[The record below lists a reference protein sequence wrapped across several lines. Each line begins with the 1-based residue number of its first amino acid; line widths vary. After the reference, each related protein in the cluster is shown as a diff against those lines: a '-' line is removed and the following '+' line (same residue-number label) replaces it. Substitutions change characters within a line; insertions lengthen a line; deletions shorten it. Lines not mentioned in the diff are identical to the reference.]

1 MPAYKPEIPAVGI
14 SGPRD
19 GNPMPAPLDAAGVRA
34 YLWTVA
40 ACAATAFIAMP
51 MYGCLEAANI
61 VMLFLLNV
69 VLVAVRLGRGPA
81 ILASVLGVALF
92 DFFFV
97 PPRFTFAIG
106 DLQYLVVFAVMLVV
120 GLIAGEMTA
129 RLRFQATAAAHGEAR
144 ARALYEFARE
154 LSGVLQSEQ
163 ILDITRFFIR
173 KTFNAQALMLLP
185 DAAGRL
191 QPPASGVNDCED
203 VPPFASVDI
212 AAAQWTFDHAMT
224 AGMGNGAFPDSRLFY
239 LPLLAPMRARGVL
252 AISLDAGRWPFLPE
266 QRRHLDT
273 FAMLAAIALE
283 RVHYI
288 EVAQRAQV
296 HMESERLR
304 NSLLSALSHDLR
316 TPLTSLVGLS
326 ESLTLSRPALSPAQR
341 SMADALHQQALRM
354 STLVANLLDMA
365 RITSGEIRLNR
376 EWQPI
381 DEVIGSALRASEP
394 LLSAH
399 GVVTRLAPDLPI
411 VQIDAV
417 LIERVLCNLIE
428 NAVKYTAAGTAITIS
443 VEAEGDCMRLTVSDN
458 GPGIPPGR
466 EDAIFDKFSRGER
479 ESAIPGVGLGLAICR
494 AIVEA
499 HGGSIRASRAD
510 EGGAAFI
517 ITIPLG
523 TPPALPDMET
533 LASEP
538 DHE

>member
-1 MPAYKPEIPAVGI
+1 MPAYKPEVSAAGLSGRNDGNAIPA
-14 SGPRD
+14 PFH
-19 GNPMPAPLDAAGVRA
+19 AAGVRA
-34 YLWTVA
+34 YLWTLA
-40 ACAATAFIAMP
+40 ACAATALLAMP
-51 MYGCLEAANI
+51 MYGRLEAANI

-69 VLVAVRLGRGPA
+69 VLVAMRLGRGPA

-106 DLQYLVVFAVMLVV
+106 DLQYLVVFAVMLAV

-129 RLRFQATAAAHGEAR
+129 RLRLQATAAAHGEAQ

-154 LSGVLQSEQ
+154 LSGVLQSGQ
-163 ILDITRFFIR
+163 ILDVTRSFIR
-173 KTFNAQALMLLP
+173 KTFNAQAVMLLP

-191 QPPASGVNDCED
+191 QLPAPGADGYAHVAPASLDID
-203 VPPFASVDI
+203 V
-212 AAAQWTFDHAMT
+212 AQWAFDHAMP
-224 AGMGNGAFPDSRLFY
+224 AGMGNGPFPDSRLFY
-239 LPLLAPMRARGVL
+239 LPLLAPMRARGIL
-252 AISLDAGRWPFLPE
+252 AISLEANRWPFPPE

-296 HMESERLR
+296 RMESERLR

-326 ESLTLSRPALSPAQR
+326 ESLTLSRPALSPAQK
-341 SMADALHQQALRM
+341 SMAEALHQQALRM

-394 LLSAH
+394 LLCAH

-428 NAVKYTAAGTAITIS
+428 NAVKYTAAGSAITIG
-443 VEAEGDCMRLTVSDN
+443 VEAEGDSMRLAVSDN

-466 EDAIFDKFSRGER
+466 EETIFDKFSRGER

-494 AIVEA
+494 AIIEA
-499 HGGSIRASRAD
+499 HGGGIRASRVD

-523 TPPALPDMET
+523 TPPPLPDAEAM
-533 LASEP
+533 ASGE